1 MNTSF
6 TKKLLEAHITLAEG
20 GFNTA
25 TGQGA
30 NTKIIRLGMDV
41 DIQKPGGKEKNKAKV
56 RIFNMPLADME
67 TLTTLAFKPLQAS
80 KNRIAVYAGD
90 EEHGMSLA
98 FSGDIVS
105 AVPNFNS
112 APDPSFDIECITGYV
127 ASITPVPPLTAQGS
141 QDVATLM
148 QGLAKQ
154 MGRVR
159 FPSQCRPRRGPDGT
173 GAAACPRC
181 PY

>member
-56 RIFNMPLADME
+56 NVLDAKVCRKFE
-67 TLTTLAFKPLQAS
+67 TGDPQMAS
-80 KNRIAVYAGD
+80 DHLPVYV
-90 EEHGMSLA
+90 ELEL
-98 FSGDIVS
+98 
-105 AVPNFNS
+105 
-112 APDPSFDIECITGYV
+112 
-127 ASITPVPPLTAQGS
+127 L
-141 QDVATLM
+141 
-148 QGLAKQ
+148 
-154 MGRVR
+154 
-159 FPSQCRPRRGPDGT
+159 
-173 GAAACPRC
+173 
-181 PY
+181 